1 MLTSYDILGTKPPI
15 DDEGLTAF
23 YMPFR
28 RSDATTKNIL
38 RSVKPLKEYSLLFP
52 KIYGATSKFRDWH
65 RIGCVSAL
73 AAVFGGIDQRA
84 ADKFQSVRNLLHQIA
99 LWTNCGSPIF
109 FIDSAFLEAL
119 DKTDIPLDYDFST
132 FELPF
137 ESLAFVLP
145 HKHSLNFK
153 GHTIDYLTLSRTR
166 ASIDSPFAQIEIPD
180 GVDKL
185 ICTTSVKYDGFLA
198 PGFQTNALSEI
209 VRMDTEAF
217 IREAESDGTKYEMND
232 AVFAHRMLVTAVKI
246 VLAMEAAPELVERQ
260 SRPLTRNYTKQ
271 GIRETWLPNVV
282 GRKLY
287 THSINANHGHSTH
300 RMHWRRGHFRRQPF
314 GSKVCQCSHTKAS
327 HLNGEMCQMDC
338 QCEQY
343 VVHQPTKTLW
353 IKPMLIGVSLTN

>member
-15 DDEGLTAF
+15 DDEGLTVF

-28 RSDATTKNIL
+28 RSGATTKNIL

-52 KIYGATSKFRDWH
+52 KIYDATSKFRDWH

-132 FELPF
+132 LELPF

-153 GHTIDYLTLSRTR
+153 GHAIDYLTLSRTR
-166 ASIDSPFAQIEIPD
+166 ERRMPQRLARLANTYRKRHHRQKVSSETQRCDLLQEI
-180 GVDKL
+180 L
-185 ICTTSVKYDGFLA
+185 ESSSLHLRTYTTHKHLA
-198 PGFQTNALSEI
+198 ILYAL
-209 VRMDTEAF
+209 
-217 IREAESDGTKYEMND
+217 
-232 AVFAHRMLVTAVKI
+232 AVPKAVKH
-246 VLAMEAAPELVERQ
+246 
-260 SRPLTRNYTKQ
+260 K
-271 GIRETWLPNVV
+271 G
-282 GRKLY
+282 
-287 THSINANHGHSTH
+287 STD
-300 RMHWRRGHFRRQPF
+300 
-314 GSKVCQCSHTKAS
+314 
-327 HLNGEMCQMDC
+327 NG
-338 QCEQY
+338 
-343 VVHQPTKTLW
+343 
-353 IKPMLIGVSLTN
+353 N